1 MNTMKQFIIMI
12 VLLMGIGLNSF
23 SISSEKPLKTKISK
37 ATVFIQGAQISREGT
52 TSINSG
58 NTILVVKDLSQFV
71 DANTIQVQGLGTFTV
86 LSVNHRMNYLNST
99 EKTEKEMILE
109 GKLKKSQD
117 QIVDLRTGIQIYGE
131 REKMLVANSAMAS
144 KGGTLNPE
152 SFMVFVEFYSK
163 SMEEI
168 KTGVL
173 EKQRKISELEKETAK
188 IRKQLQEISS
198 GKSGASS
205 EILITVDSKT
215 NISEA
220 KFKLTYLVGNSG
232 WFPSYDIRVNDLQKP
247 IELVYK
253 ANVFQSTG
261 VEWKNVKLTF
271 SNATPHKSGTVPIL
285 KPFFLNFYTPVYY
298 NEVTSIQRK
307 SVRSS
312 KSELASVP
320 AMGAESDVDEAY
332 SMPLP
337 VNTVDNSSSVEFN
350 IQLPY
355 TIHTNKQAEV
365 IEMIHHKL
373 PASYNYLSVPKL
385 EKAAFL
391 MAGIMDWEDYNLL
404 PGEANLFFEGTFVG
418 KSILDVRNL
427 KDTMKISLS
436 RDNGI
441 VVSREKQKDFSS
453 HKFLGS
459 NRIESRSWKIDIR
472 NNKSQKIKIT
482 IIDQVPVS
490 TQKDIE
496 IERIELSGGKYNK
509 DTGELMWKLE
519 IQPKTTKTLIL
530 RYEVKYPKDK
540 TVVID

>member
-1 MNTMKQFIIMI
+1 
-12 VLLMGIGLNSF
+12 MGLGLNAF
-23 SISSEKPLKTKISK
+23 SETNETQLKTKISK
-37 ATVFIQGAQISREGT
+37 ATVFIQGAQISREGNI
-52 TSINSG
+52 SINAG
-58 NTILVVKDLSQFV
+58 NTILVVKDLSRFI
-71 DANTIQVQGLGTFTV
+71 DGRTIQVQGMGAFTV
-86 LSVNHRMNYLNST
+86 LSVNHRMNYLSST
-99 EKTEKEMILE
+99 EKSEKEKILE
-109 GKLKKSQD
+109 SNLEKIQD

-131 REKMLVANSAMAS
+131 REKMLVANSALAS
-144 KGGTLNPE
+144 KGGTLSPE
-152 SFMVFVEFYSK
+152 GFMVFAEFYSK
-163 SMEEI
+163 SMDEI
-168 KTGVL
+168 KRGVL
-173 EKQRKISELEKETAK
+173 KKQRKISELEKETAK

-215 NISEA
+215 NISTA

-247 IELVYK
+247 IEIVYK

-261 VEWKNVKLTF
+261 VDWKDVKLTF
-271 SNATPHKSGTVPIL
+271 SNATPHKSGTAPVLNPY
-285 KPFFLNFYTPVYY
+285 FLNFYIPVYTY
-298 NEVTSIQRK
+298 GTGSVQKK

-312 KSELASVP
+312 KSEIMPQMLEENLA
-320 AMGAESDVDEAY
+320 DEEY

-337 VNTVDNSSSVEFN
+337 VNTVENSSSVEFN

-355 TIHTNKQAEV
+355 TILTNKQAEV

-373 PASYNYLSVPKL
+373 PAAYNYLSVPKL

-391 MAGIMDWEDYNLL
+391 MAGITDWEDYNLL

-418 KSILDVRNL
+418 KSLLDVRNL

-441 VVSREKQKDFSS
+441 LVSREKQKDFSS

-472 NNKSQKIKIT
+472 NNKSQKINIT

-490 TQKDIE
+490 TQKDIQV
-496 IERIELSGGKYNK
+496 ERIELSGGKYNK
-509 DTGELMWKLE
+509 DTGEVTWKLE
-519 IQPKTTKTLIL
+519 IEPKTTKILIL
-530 RYEVKYPKDK
+530 RYAVKYPKDK

>member
-1 MNTMKQFIIMI
+1 MKQFITITIALM
-12 VLLMGIGLNSF
+12 MGIGLNAF
-23 SISSEKPLKTKISK
+23 SESNETPLKTKISK
-37 ATVFIQGAQISREGT
+37 ATVFIQGAQISREGN

-58 NTILVVKDLSQFV
+58 NTILVVKGLSRFV
-71 DANTIQVQGLGTFTV
+71 DANTIQVQGTGAFTV

-99 EKTEKEMILE
+99 EKTEKEIVLE
-109 GKLKKSQD
+109 SKLKKIQD
-117 QIVDLRTGIQIYGE
+117 QIIDLRTGIQIYGE
-131 REKMLVANSAMAS
+131 REKMLVANSAMAG
-144 KGGTLNPE
+144 KGGTLSAE
-152 SFMVFVEFYSK
+152 SFIAFAEFYSK

-168 KTGVL
+168 KRGVL
-173 EKQRKISELEKETAK
+173 EKQRKIGELEKEAAK

-198 GKSGASS
+198 GKNGASS
-205 EILITVDSKT
+205 EILITIDSKT
-215 NISEA
+215 NISAA
-220 KFKLTYLVGNSG
+220 KFKITYLVGNSG

-261 VEWKNVKLTF
+261 VDWKDVKLTF
-271 SNATPHKSGTVPIL
+271 SNATPHKSGTAPVL
-285 KPFFLNFYTPVYY
+285 RPFYIDFYTPVYL
-298 NEVTSIQRK
+298 NEVVSVKRK

-312 KSELASVP
+312 KSEMMPQMLEESV
-320 AMGAESDVDEAY
+320 ADEAY
-332 SMPLP
+332 SMPLA

-355 TIHTNKQAEV
+355 TIYTNKQAEV

-373 PASYNYLSVPKL
+373 PATYNYLSVPKM
-385 EKAAFL
+385 EKSAFL

-418 KSILDVRNL
+418 KSLLDVRNF

-459 NRIESRSWKIDIR
+459 NRIESRSWKIDVR
-472 NNKSQKIKIT
+472 NNKSHKISIT
-482 IIDQVPVS
+482 VIDQVPVS

-496 IERIELSGGKYNK
+496 VERLELSGGKYNK
-509 DTGELMWKLE
+509 DTGEVMWKLE
-519 IQPKTTKTLIL
+519 IEPKTTSTLIL
-530 RYEVKYPKDK
+530 RYEVKYPKGK

>member
-1 MNTMKQFIIMI
+1 MKQFITITIALM
-12 VLLMGIGLNSF
+12 MGIGLNAF
-23 SISSEKPLKTKISK
+23 SESNETPLKTKISK
-37 ATVFIQGAQISREGT
+37 ATVFIQGAQISREGN

-58 NTILVVKDLSQFV
+58 NTILVVKGLSRFI
-71 DANTIQVQGLGTFTV
+71 DANTIQVQGMGAFTV

-99 EKTEKEMILE
+99 EKTEKEIVLE
-109 GKLKKSQD
+109 SKLKKIQD
-117 QIVDLRTGIQIYGE
+117 QIIDLRTGIQIYGE
-131 REKMLVANSAMAS
+131 REKMLVANSALAS
-144 KGGTLNPE
+144 KGGTLSAE
-152 SFMVFVEFYSK
+152 SFIAFAEFYSK

-168 KTGVL
+168 KRGVL
-173 EKQRKISELEKETAK
+173 EKQRKIGELEKETTK

-205 EILITVDSKT
+205 EILITIDSKT
-215 NISEA
+215 NISAA
-220 KFKLTYLVGNSG
+220 KFKITYLVGNSG

-261 VEWKNVKLTF
+261 VDWKDVKLTF
-271 SNATPHKSGTVPIL
+271 SNATPHKSGTAPVL
-285 KPFFLNFYTPVYY
+285 RPFFIDFYTPVYL
-298 NEVTSIQRK
+298 NEVVSVKRK

-312 KSELASVP
+312 KSEMMPQMLEESV
-320 AMGAESDVDEAY
+320 ADEAY
-332 SMPLP
+332 SMPLA

-355 TIHTNKQAEV
+355 TIYTNKQAEV

-373 PASYNYLSVPKL
+373 PATYNYLSVPKM
-385 EKAAFL
+385 EKSAFL

-418 KSILDVRNL
+418 KSLLDVRNF

-459 NRIESRSWKIDIR
+459 NRIESRSWKIDVR
-472 NNKSQKIKIT
+472 NNKSHKINIT
-482 IIDQVPVS
+482 IIDQIPVS

-496 IERIELSGGKYNK
+496 VERLELSGGKYNK
-509 DTGELMWKLE
+509 DTGEVIWKLE
-519 IQPKTTKTLIL
+519 IEPKTTSTLIL
-530 RYEVKYPKDK
+530 RYEVKYPKAK
-540 TVVID
+540 TVIID